1 MPEPVFQL
9 DLFAVIIFLGVIQ
22 GVFLSLFFLN
32 RKVRRKP
39 SNLFLGFLML
49 GLSLIILEI
58 FLVHTRYMY
67 QVLRVDN
74 FSEPLN
80 FGVPPLMY
88 LYIYASISR
97 KIPRRAWIHF
107 IPMIFWLIYS
117 IWYFI
122 QPMEVKQLHYL
133 DYHFPELTV
142 EFPDLPYTGDPLGLR
157 TYVNELVMLQLTTYL
172 VVSLLFIRKSFKT
185 LGVSFLALRE
195 KPITWLRNFVFL
207 MFAILIT
214 FVAVKSIFMAD
225 IGDYL
230 IGSLISLIIYA
241 TSFNV
246 IRASDFFQESVSNP
260 LHPRKKYEKSALQEE
275 DKTGILNALV
285 RCMEVDKDFLNPL
298 VSLPFIAKKLNR
310 PVHHISQV
318 INEKLDQSFFEMIAS
333 YRVEEAKGI
342 LNDPTSH
349 QLTIEDI
356 ADEVGYNSKSAFNRS
371 FKRHTGLT
379 PSEFRERT

>member
-1 MPEPVFQL
+1 MPEPTIQL

-22 GVFLSLFFLN
+22 GMFLSFFFLN
-32 RKVRRKP
+32 RKVRKKP

-49 GLSLIILEI
+49 GLSLVILEI
-58 FLVHTRYMY
+58 FLIHTRYMY
-67 QVLRVDN
+67 QVLRIDN
-74 FSEPLN
+74 FSEPLS

-88 LYIYASISR
+88 FYIYASISR
-97 KIPRRAWIHF
+97 KTPKRAWIHF

-122 QPMEVKQLHYL
+122 QPMDVKQLHYL
-133 DYHFPELTV
+133 DYHFPELAI

-157 TYVNELVMLQLTTYL
+157 TYINELVMLQLTTYL
-172 VVSLLFIRKSFKT
+172 VVSILFIRKSFTT
-185 LGVSFLALRE
+185 LGISFLVRKE
-195 KPITWLRNFVFL
+195 KPISWLRNFVFL
-207 MFAILIT
+207 MFTILVT
-214 FVAVKSIFMAD
+214 FVVVKSIFVAD

-241 TSFNV
+241 TSYNV
-246 IRASDFFQESVSNP
+246 IRASDFFQESVSDP
-260 LHPRKKYEKSALQEE
+260 LQPKKKYEKSALQEE
-275 DKTGILNALV
+275 DKARILAALV
-285 RCMEVDKDFLNPL
+285 KCMEEDKDFKNPL

-342 LNDPTSH
+342 LKDPSH
-349 QLTIEDI
+349 NQLTIEDI

-371 FKRHTGLT
+371 FKKHTGIT
-379 PSEFRERT
+379 PSEFRHQT